1 LLKLFKVVKVF
12 RDAVNHTLYCL
23 GTPLKPFR
31 TATPDT
37 TKLSRLCR
45 VRFGVVNWI
54 PDNSRLSQT
63 ENLKSEHVNS
73 NRPIHTAKPD
83 TTRTGLSEEYIVVCV
98 KYILT
103 LNDL

>member
-1 LLKLFKVVKVF
+1 LFKVVKVF

-23 GTPLKPFR
+23 GTPLKPIR

-45 VRFGVVNWI
+45 VRFGGVSWI

-73 NRPIHTAKPD
+73 NRPIHTAH
-83 TTRTGLSEEYIVVCV
+83 
-98 KYILT
+98 
-103 LNDL
+103 